1 MRILYGVVGE
11 GMGHAI
17 RSRVV
22 LEHLIARGHQIEI
35 MASGRARDFLSA
47 RFADV
52 NDIHGFHLITRDNRV
67 RKGQTLWSNILKGLA
82 GLPKN
87 IAAYFDLIEQFSP
100 EAVISDFESWTYYY
114 GKIHDLPVFS
124 VDNMQVIH
132 RCEHPPEILA
142 GARVDFEL
150 TKALVKSKLP
160 MCRHYFITTFF
171 HPVVRKERTSLYP
184 PILRPEITGAR
195 VTQGEHLLVYQTGNR
210 YEALARVLADNGLEC
225 RVYGMRR
232 DLVRETMEGCLRH
245 RPFSETDFIDD
256 LASARAVI
264 ASAGF
269 TLMGESVFL
278 KKPMLAMPIEGQF
291 EQVLNARY
299 LEYEGY
305 GMSGEDGLDAHRLGA
320 FLERVPDYQASLEGF
335 RHDGNHSLLSALDAH
350 LASPA
355 STS

>member
-22 LEHLIARGHQIEI
+22 LEHLIAQGHKIEI
-35 MASGRARDFLSA
+35 MASGRARTFLSA

-87 IAAYFDLIEQFSP
+87 IAAYFDLIEDFAP
-100 EAVISDFESWTYYY
+100 EVVISDFESWTYYY

-132 RCEHPPEILA
+132 RCEHPPELLE
-142 GARVDFEL
+142 GKRLEFEV

-160 MCRHYFITTFF
+160 LCRHYFITTFF
-171 HPVVRKERTSLYP
+171 HPRVRKERTTLYP
-184 PILRPEITGAR
+184 PILRPEILATPVSR
-195 VTQGEHLLVYQTGNR
+195 GEHLLVYQTVGAN
-210 YEALARVLADNGLEC
+210 EPLARALQASGWPC

-232 DLVRETMEGCLRH
+232 DLADEVVEGNLSF
-245 RPFSETDFIDD
+245 RPFSEEGFIAD

-269 TLMGESVFL
+269 TLMGEAVYF
-278 KKPMLAMPIEGQF
+278 KKPMLAIPLEGQF
-291 EQVLNARY
+291 EQLLNARY

-305 GMSGEDGLDAHRLGA
+305 GTSGEAGVEGGALGA
-320 FLERVPDYQASLEGF
+320 FLDRLPQYEASLAGF
-335 RHDGNHSLLSALDAH
+335 QHDGNRSLLAALDAH
-350 LASPA
+350 LASPDLPD
-355 STS
+355 